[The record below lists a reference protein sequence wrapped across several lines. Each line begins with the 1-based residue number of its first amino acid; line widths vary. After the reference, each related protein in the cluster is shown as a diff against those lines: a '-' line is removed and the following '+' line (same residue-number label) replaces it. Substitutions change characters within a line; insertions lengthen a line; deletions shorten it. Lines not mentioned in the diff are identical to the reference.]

1 MVLPAIETRTSYL
14 NRKSSG
20 IWDWISRAFCYVS
33 FCCASSHYFQLPITS
48 AGLGFCRVWLP
59 LDWVS
64 EALRLH
70 LVRKHSR
77 ASAVL
82 GFRLAEVAT
91 ARLHPGHGR
100 DVSGECIICL
110 VQSQCNKYLK
120 TKTLATQLIHLHDP
134 SPGLSIFLPP
144 QLKPLYYF

>member
-1 MVLPAIETRTSYL
+1 MLVFAVPVPTI
-14 NRKSSG
+14 
-20 IWDWISRAFCYVS
+20 FS
-33 FCCASSHYFQLPITS
+33 FPSLL
-48 AGLGFCRVWLP
+48 LG
-59 LDWVS
+59 WVS

-100 DVSGECIICL
+100 DVSGECVICL

-120 TKTLATQLIHLHDP
+120 WRE
-134 SPGLSIFLPP
+134 PGL
-144 QLKPLYYF
+144 QLGCSPEFYLVKKG